1 MAIQVIKE
9 VNRDAGYTVA
19 SGATIIAGQPLE
31 LYPDSQHVR
40 PFSGT
45 SGWKPLGLASDSN
58 LMFPLQGAN
67 GLTAGAGYDYTNFD
81 RGGLVGAFVNG
92 GEFALAG
99 DTYAAPTG
107 TVYPYN
113 PTDTYTL
120 NALVTVDSSGLIRDG
135 VANPPSATVAA
146 VGTVMAVT
154 GSSPVTLLQIKL
166 LNA

>member
-9 VNRDAGYTVA
+9 VNRDAGYAVA
-19 SGATIIAGQPLE
+19 SGASIVAGQPLE
-31 LYPDSQHVR
+31 LYPDSHTVR
-40 PFSGT
+40 PFSGV
-45 SGWKPLGLASDSN
+45 SGSFPLGLASDSN
-58 LMFPLQGAN
+58 LMFPLQAPS

-92 GEFALAG
+92 GEFALSG
-99 DTYAAPTG
+99 DTYSTG

-120 NALVTVDSSGLIRDG
+120 NQAVTVDSSGQIRSAAA
-135 VANPPSATVAA
+135 VPVSATSPM

-154 GSSPVTLLQIKL
+154 GSAPVTLLQIKL
-166 LNA
+166 LGA

>member
-9 VNRDAGYTVA
+9 VNRDAGYSVA

-31 LYPDSQHVR
+31 LFPDSNTVR
-40 PFSGT
+40 PYSGV
-45 SGWKPLGLASDSN
+45 SGSLPLGLASDSN

-92 GEFALAG
+92 GEFALSA
-99 DTYAAPTG
+99 DVYAAPTG

-120 NALVTVDSSGLIRDG
+120 NMPVTADSSGLIRGG
-135 VANPPSATVAA
+135 VPASATNPVI
-146 VGTVMAVT
+146 GTVMAVT
-154 GSSPVTLLQIKL
+154 GSAPVTLLQIKL

>member
-9 VNRDAGYTVA
+9 VNRDAGYAVA
-19 SGATIIAGQPLE
+19 SGATVIAGQPLE
-31 LYPDSQHVR
+31 LYPDSNTVR
-40 PFSGT
+40 PFSGV
-45 SGWKPLGLASDSN
+45 SGSHPLGLASDSN

-67 GLTAGAGYDYTNFD
+67 GMTAGAGYDYTNFD

-92 GEFALAG
+92 GEFALSG

-113 PTDTYTL
+113 PTDTYVL
-120 NALVTVDSSGLIRDG
+120 NMPVTVDLSGLIRGG
-135 VANPPSATVAA
+135 VTPSATNPMI
-146 VGTVMAVT
+146 GTVMAVT